1 MMKYLKPILNMLLPT
16 LLFYVLYKAAGI
28 LAAILIA
35 AAFSL
40 GSILWSRSKGQKIS
54 NSQVLGAVS
63 LLASGAAIVFS
74 GNEKMYYVPALIGNI
89 VLMGF
94 MVWLTV
100 SHKSVLHYLAK
111 DFRIEALE
119 QVPEENMLPVNILW
133 IVFFVLKILSKV
145 LGLLFLN
152 FEKMYWLVF
161 LLGDPMTIVV
171 VIMSVI
177 LIRRGCIQE

>member
-1 MMKYLKPILNMLLPT
+1 MKYLKPFLNMLLPT

-28 LAAILIA
+28 LAAVLIA

-40 GSILWSRSKGQKIS
+40 GTILWGKSKGDKIS
-54 NSQVLGAVS
+54 NSQILGVVS

-74 GNEKMYYVPALIGNI
+74 GNDKMYYVPALIGNI

-94 MVWLTV
+94 MIWLTV

-111 DFRIEALE
+111 DFHISSLK

-133 IVFFVLKILSKV
+133 IVFFILKILSKII
-145 LGLLFLN
+145 GLLFLN
-152 FEKMYWLVF
+152 FENMYWLVF
-161 LLGDPMTIVV
+161 LLGDPMTIVI
-171 VIMSVI
+171 VILSVI